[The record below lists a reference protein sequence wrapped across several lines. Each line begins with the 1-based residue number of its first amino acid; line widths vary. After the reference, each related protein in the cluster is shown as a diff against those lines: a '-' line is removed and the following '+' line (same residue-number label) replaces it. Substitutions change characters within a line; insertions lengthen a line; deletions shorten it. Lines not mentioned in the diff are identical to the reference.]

1 VTTRV
6 DVAAVGAATKNKLK
20 ILDIAII
27 ALAAGALVAV
37 SMVVYAG
44 PAPASVV
51 VSSARGEWIYPLAED
66 RIVEVEGLIGVTVIH
81 IENGKASIHDSPCA
95 NKTCIASPP
104 LHRTGDWSAC
114 LPNGVFM
121 RVAGSESGD
130 GLDATVR

>member
-1 VTTRV
+1 M
-6 DVAAVGAATKNKLK
+6 AAVGAATKNTLK
-20 ILDIAII
+20 FLDIAII
-27 ALAAGALVAV
+27 ALAAGALAAV

-51 VSSARGEWIYPLAED
+51 VSSAKGEWIYPLAED
-66 RIVEVEGLIGVTVIH
+66 RIVQVEGLLGMTEIH
-81 IENGKASIHDSPCA
+81 IEDGRASIHDSPCA
-95 NKTCIASPP
+95 NKICIASPP

-121 RVAGSESGD
+121 RIDGSEPVD

>member
-1 VTTRV
+1 
-6 DVAAVGAATKNKLK
+6 VAAVGAATKSRLK

-27 ALAAGALVAV
+27 ALATGALVAV

-44 PAPASVV
+44 PAPATVV
-51 VSSARGEWIYPLAED
+51 VSSSKGEWIYPLAED
-66 RIVEVEGLIGVTVIH
+66 RIVEVEGLLGITEIH
-81 IENGKASIHDSPCA
+81 IEGGKAGIHDSPCT

-121 RVAGSESGD
+121 RIDGSETGD

>member
-1 VTTRV
+1 M
-6 DVAAVGAATKNKLK
+6 AAVGAATKNTLK

-27 ALAAGALVAV
+27 ALAAGALAAV

-51 VSSARGEWIYPLAED
+51 VSSARGEWIYPLTED

-81 IENGKASIHDSPCA
+81 IENGRAGFHDSPCA

-104 LHRTGDWSAC
+104 LHHTGDWSAC

-121 RVAGSESGD
+121 RIDGSEPGD
-130 GLDATVR
+130 GLDASVR